1 MIYLVGGFICSHIFV
16 LFCLLGSEPAD
27 LRSGLRRAHS
37 PGIGFRGWSFCTSSF
52 SCRCLEM
59 ALNNHNM
66 ELFALPALGSFGAAG
81 WGCWGCLSV
90 GKKSHAALEGQWQ
103 VGMDFLKVFEFCS
116 FLGFNL
122 DISPEMVS
130 VNFWF
135 HQPGF
140 GQALIRTR
148 ELWLSQLH
156 NRDGFHPQLPSIAS

>member
-1 MIYLVGGFICSHIFV
+1 MVVIWIYRHTHIIIHIYMYNYMYLLHTHAHAHIINIYIYITHFLAHTLLYGYSIHPYIGIYHVMIYLVGGFICSHIFV

-90 GKKSHAALEGQWQ
+90 GKKSHAALEG
-103 VGMDFLKVFEFCS
+103 
-116 FLGFNL
+116 
-122 DISPEMVS
+122 
-130 VNFWF
+130 
-135 HQPGF
+135 
-140 GQALIRTR
+140 
-148 ELWLSQLH
+148 
-156 NRDGFHPQLPSIAS
+156 

>member
-1 MIYLVGGFICSHIFV
+1 MYLLHTHAHAHIINIYIYYTLPCTHTLLYGYSIHPYIGIYHVMIYLVGGFICSHIFV

-90 GKKSHAALEGQWQ
+90 GKKSHAALEG
-103 VGMDFLKVFEFCS
+103 
-116 FLGFNL
+116 
-122 DISPEMVS
+122 
-130 VNFWF
+130 
-135 HQPGF
+135 
-140 GQALIRTR
+140 
-148 ELWLSQLH
+148 
-156 NRDGFHPQLPSIAS
+156 